1 MTKVYD
7 GPAIRSIYAQLVHD
21 FGGYDAAAAVLNL
34 NKGTIKKQIDGT
46 ANIGPAHFATLED
59 SLGRYPI
66 TNLLAGREGRSDNA
80 TDRSKALMDLV
91 RESGEATLAVA
102 GVLAG
107 GADADTKA
115 AIKELQEALDA
126 GKAAMD
132 ALLAGGDE

>member
-1 MTKVYD
+1 MAKVYE
-7 GPAIRSIYAQLVHD
+7 GPAIRSLYAQLFHD
-21 FGGYDAAAAVLNL
+21 FGGYDAAAAFLNL
-34 NKGTIKKQIDGT
+34 NKGTIHKQIEGT
-46 ANIGPAHFATLED
+46 ANIGPAHFAALED
-59 SLGRYPI
+59 TLGRFPI
-66 TNLLAGREGRSDNA
+66 TNLLSGRAGRKDLA
-80 TDRSKALMDLV
+80 CDRSKALIDLV

-107 GADADTKA
+107 GAGADTKA